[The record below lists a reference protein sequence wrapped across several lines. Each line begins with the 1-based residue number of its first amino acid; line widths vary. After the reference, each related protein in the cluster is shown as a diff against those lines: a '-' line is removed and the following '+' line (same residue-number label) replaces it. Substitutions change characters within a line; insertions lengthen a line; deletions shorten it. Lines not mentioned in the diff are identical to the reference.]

1 MFEQLS
7 NQFGTIVNRLQ
18 GYKYLSAEHIDN
30 ALTEIKTA
38 LIEADVAL
46 SVVDKFS
53 EAIRSKA
60 VDIRIQKDIN
70 PGQVLTRLIKD
81 ELVALIADADI
92 ELKLKAKPPIT
103 LLMVGLQGVGKTT
116 TAVKLARHLE
126 KQKKMV
132 AMVSCDVHR
141 PAAIEQLKVLSRQ
154 TKASCYPTPSELRP
168 DEIAR
173 QAYERASRELF
184 DVLIIDTAG
193 RLHIDIEMM
202 DEIHRIH
209 NSVPT
214 TEVLLAVDSMSGQ
227 DAINSAKAFSEHIP
241 LTGIVLTKADGD
253 SRGGAALSAK
263 MVTGKP
269 IKLIGTGEKL
279 DQLEVFD
286 PERIASRILGLGEI
300 ESLLR
305 DIEQKTDI
313 KDAKKLAAKVK
324 RAKFDLNDVKEQIRQ
339 IQNMGGISAMLDKLP
354 AAIKKNAISKSAA
367 QETQLKA
374 SIAVIDSMTPFEREH
389 PERLNGSRKKRIA
402 AGSGT
407 AIQDI
412 NRVLKRH
419 QQMQKA
425 AKKLGKSSKLPK
437 MPAGFMS

>member
-7 NQFGTIVNRLQ
+7 NQFGAIVNRLQ

-30 ALTEIKTA
+30 ALAEIKTA

-46 SVVDKFS
+46 FVVDKFS
-53 EAIRSKA
+53 DAIRSKA

-70 PGQVLTRLIKD
+70 PGQLLTRLIKD
-81 ELVALIADADI
+81 ELVALIADSDI
-92 ELKLKAKPPIT
+92 ELKLKAKPPVT

-141 PAAIEQLKVLSRQ
+141 PAAVEQLKVLCRQ

-168 DEIAR
+168 DEIAK

-193 RLHIDIEMM
+193 RLHVDTGMM

-209 NSVPT
+209 DSVPT
-214 TEVLLAVDSMSGQ
+214 NEVLLAVDSMSGQ
-227 DAINSAKAFSEHIP
+227 DAVNSAKAFSERIP

-279 DQLEVFD
+279 DQLEIFD
-286 PERIASRILGLGEI
+286 PDRIAARILGLGEI
-300 ESLLR
+300 ESLLK
-305 DIEQKTDI
+305 DIEQKTDK
-313 KDAKKLAAKVK
+313 KDAEKLAAKVR
-324 RAKFDLNDVKEQIRQ
+324 RAKFDLNDVKDQIGQ
-339 IQNMGGISAMLDKLP
+339 IKNMGGVSAMLDKLP
-354 AAIKKNAISKSAA
+354 AAMRKNAMLKSAT

-374 SIAVIDSMTPFEREH
+374 SVAVIDSMTPFEREH

-412 NRVLKRH
+412 NRVLKQH

-425 AKKLGKSSKLPK
+425 AKKLGKSPKLAK

>member
-7 NQFGTIVNRLQ
+7 NQFSTIVNRLQ
-18 GYKYLSAEHIDN
+18 GYKYLSTDHIDN
-30 ALTEIKTA
+30 ALEEIKVA

-46 SVVDKFS
+46 FVVDKFN

-60 VDIRIQKDIN
+60 ADIRIQKDIN
-70 PGQVLTRLIKD
+70 PGQALTRLIKE
-81 ELVALIADADI
+81 ELVALITDVNI
-92 ELKLKAKPPIT
+92 GLKLKVKPPMTI
-103 LLMVGLQGVGKTT
+103 LMVGLQGVGKTT
-116 TAVKLARHLE
+116 TAVKLARYLE

-141 PAAIEQLKVLSRQ
+141 PAAVEQLKVLCQQ
-154 TKASCYPTPSELRP
+154 TKASCYPTQAELRP
-168 DEIAR
+168 DEIAK

-193 RLHIDIEMM
+193 RLHVDSGMM

-209 NSVPT
+209 DSVPT

-227 DAINSAKAFSEHIP
+227 DAVNSAKAFADHIL

-263 MVTGKP
+263 IVTGKP
-269 IKLIGTGEKL
+269 IKFIGTGEKL
-279 DQLEVFD
+279 DQLEIFD
-286 PERIASRILGLGEI
+286 PDRIASRILGLGEI
-300 ESLLR
+300 ESLIK
-305 DIEQKTDI
+305 DIEQKTDK
-313 KDAKKLAAKVK
+313 KDVKKLAAKVR
-324 RAKFDLNDVKEQIRQ
+324 RAKFDLNDVKEQIGQ
-339 IQNMGGISAMLDKLP
+339 IKNMGGIAAMLDKLP
-354 AAIKKNAISKSAA
+354 TAMKKNAMLKSAA

-374 SIAVIDSMTPFEREH
+374 SVAVIDSMTPFEREH
-389 PERLNGSRKKRIA
+389 PERLSGSRKKRIA

-412 NRVLKRH
+412 NRVLKQH

-425 AKKLGKSSKLPK
+425 AKKLGKSSKLSK
-437 MPAGFMS
+437 MPEGFMP

>member
-7 NQFGTIVNRLQ
+7 NQFSSIVNRLQ
-18 GYKYLSAEHIDN
+18 GYKYLSADHIDN
-30 ALTEIKTA
+30 ALAEIRVA

-46 SVVDKFS
+46 SVIDQFTK
-53 EAIRSKA
+53 AIRGKA
-60 VDIRIQKDIN
+60 VDIRIDKSIN
-70 PGQVLTRLIKD
+70 PGQALIHLIKD
-81 ELVALIADADI
+81 ELVSLIADANI

-103 LLMVGLQGVGKTT
+103 ILMVGLQGVGKTT

-132 AMVSCDVHR
+132 AMISCDVHR
-141 PAAIEQLKVLSRQ
+141 PAAIEQLKVLCGQ
-154 TKASCYPTPSELRP
+154 TKASCYPTQSELRP
-168 DEIAR
+168 DEIAK

-193 RLHIDIEMM
+193 RLHVDSGMM
-202 DEIHRIH
+202 SEVDRIH
-209 NSVPT
+209 KCVPT

-227 DAINSAKAFSEHIP
+227 DAVNSAKAFAEHIP

-253 SRGGAALSAK
+253 SRGGAALSARV
-263 MVTGKP
+263 VTGKP
-269 IKLIGTGEKL
+269 IKFIGTGEKL
-279 DQLEVFD
+279 DQLEIFD
-286 PERIASRILGLGEI
+286 PNRVASRILGLGEL
-300 ESLLR
+300 ESLIK
-305 DIEQKTDI
+305 DIEQKTDK
-313 KDAKKLAAKVK
+313 KDAKKLAAKVR
-324 RAKFDLNDVKEQIRQ
+324 RAKFDLNDVKEQIGQ
-339 IQNMGGISAMLDKLP
+339 IKNMGGISAMLDKLP
-354 AAIKKNAISKSAA
+354 AAMRKNAMLKSSA

-374 SIAVIDSMTPFEREH
+374 SVAVIDSMTPFEREH

-412 NRVLKRH
+412 NRVLKQH

-425 AKKLGKSSKLPK
+425 AKKLGKFSKPPK
-437 MPAGFMS
+437 MPEGFMP

>member
-7 NQFGTIVNRLQ
+7 NQFSTIVNRLQ
-18 GYKYLSAEHIDN
+18 GYKYLSKDHIDG
-30 ALTEIKTA
+30 ALAEIKTA

-46 SVVDKFS
+46 SVVDEFC

-60 VDIRIQKDIN
+60 SNIHIQKDTN
-70 PGQVLTRLIKD
+70 PGQILISLIKD
-81 ELVALIADADI
+81 ELIALIADENT
-92 ELKLKAKPPIT
+92 ELKLKAKPPVVI
-103 LLMVGLQGVGKTT
+103 LMLGLQGVGKTT
-116 TAVKLARHLE
+116 TSVKLARYLE

-132 AMVSCDVHR
+132 AMVSCDIHR
-141 PAAIEQLKVLSRQ
+141 PAAVEQLAVLCRQ
-154 TKASCYPTPSELRP
+154 TKATCYPTQAKLQANQ
-168 DEIAR
+168 IAK
-173 QAYERASRELF
+173 QAYERATRELF

-193 RLHIDIEMM
+193 RLHIDAGMM
-202 DEIHRIH
+202 DEMLQIKNAI
-209 NSVPT
+209 PT
-214 TEVLLAVDSMSGQ
+214 TEILLAVDSMSGQ
-227 DAINSAKAFSEHIP
+227 DAVNSAKTFAEHMP

-263 MVTGKP
+263 VVTGKP

-279 DQLEVFD
+279 DQLEIFD

-300 ESLLR
+300 KSLLK
-305 DIEQKTDI
+305 DLEQKTDK
-313 KDAKKLAAKVK
+313 KDIKKLASKVK
-324 RAKFDLNDVKEQIRQ
+324 QAKFDLNDVKSQINQ
-339 IQNMGGISAMLDKLP
+339 IKNMGGIASMIDKLP
-354 AAIKKNAISKSAA
+354 AAMRKNAMLKSAA

-374 SIAVIDSMTPFEREH
+374 SVAVIDSMTPYEREY
-389 PERLNGSRKKRIA
+389 PDRLNGSRKKRIA

-412 NRVLKRH
+412 NRVLKQH

-437 MPAGFMS
+437 MPKGFMP